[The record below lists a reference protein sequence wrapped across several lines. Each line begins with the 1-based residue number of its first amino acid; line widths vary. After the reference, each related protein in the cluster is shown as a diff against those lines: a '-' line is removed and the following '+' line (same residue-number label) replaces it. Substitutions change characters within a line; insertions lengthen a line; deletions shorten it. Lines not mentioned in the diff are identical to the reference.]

1 MGCRFMREML
11 IYSVPRSIKA
21 DCDDATT
28 RELNE
33 EQEERDPVKTWVRK
47 GTRLISLKKD
57 RESLLITSAPSWRSR
72 GSWLDQA
79 KAGTKLSVRNR
90 NTLPNSLVK
99 HSTGRVLLVER
110 SAMRSFLDR
119 CLHFLRRLELNFHT
133 TCCSNGPAWVFM
145 SASRLANTSNISSNI

>member
-99 HSTGRVLLVER
+99 HSTGSAQVFHEYADVLFE
-110 SAMRSFLDR
+110 S
-119 CLHFLRRLELNFHT
+119 EL
-133 TCCSNGPAWVFM
+133 GG
-145 SASRLANTSNISSNI
+145 